1 MGDLFL
7 DQVTP
12 LLNDDDRG
20 FSVVVKVDRGFSR
33 EKYWSDD
40 IRCTKEFVSVDFV
53 VYDQQVLHF
62 VRDFLFSLFL
72 LCFP

>member
-1 MGDLFL
+1 MFL
-7 DQVTP
+7 DDVTP

-20 FSVVVKVDRGFSR
+20 FRVIVKVDRGFSR

-53 VYDQQVLHF
+53 VYDQQVLRF
-62 VRDFLFSLFL
+62 VCHFLFSLLL
-72 LCFP
+72 LCLR